1 MYIHKCMC
9 RRASYDFYHAR
20 GTHGGALQ
28 KGALA
33 KLATL
38 ATHCKDTVELHHAQL
53 LSSASTP
60 TAHRRTAVIPSPS
73 VPSQPRKAA
82 RRITTGARVSG
93 HIQCYMCPHRA
104 LCVFILNYI
113 VLRTETG
120 RRLSALPVATSKT
133 SATTSPTFKR
143 SAQTARHF
151 QRAALPRG
159 REGGRT
165 PPQKK

>member
-1 MYIHKCMC
+1 MC

-60 TAHRRTAVIPSPS
+60 TAHRRPAVTPSPS
-73 VPSQPRKAA
+73 APSQPRKAA
-82 RRITTGARVSG
+82 RCITTGARVSG
-93 HIQCYMCPHRA
+93 HIQCYMCPHNA
-104 LCVFILNYI
+104 LCVFILNYS

-151 QRAALPRG
+151 QRAAVP
-159 REGGRT
+159 GGRGGG
-165 PPQKK
+165 PNPR